1 VDSHHARQQANEAVA
16 LHHRYRLRLLEVHE
30 GGSMTED
37 KYSSVLW
44 LQGRNRRLTDAIR
57 EMLEYLYNDNFV
69 AAAAVGEHII
79 LGDEND

>member
-1 VDSHHARQQANEAVA
+1 MSQ
-16 LHHRYRLRLLEVHE
+16 
-30 GGSMTED
+30 D

-57 EMLEYLYNDNFV
+57 EMLEYLYYDNV
-69 AAAAVGEHII
+69 IAASAVGEHII